1 MVNLIERILNH
12 EKTMLI
18 WLMLIIISVVCV
30 PTSTV
35 MGYGGYE
42 IFVKDSKNI
51 CIYI

>member
-1 MVNLIERILNH
+1 
-12 EKTMLI
+12 
-18 WLMLIIISVVCV
+18 MLIIISGVFV

-51 CIYI
+51 CIYIWCFAYKAIEKYAEK